1 MKINY
6 KTDYKENEVVNLK
19 SDNEIKF
26 NYKLDVDRENNIYL
40 FTFNINADIVYCEI
54 NDCS

>member
-26 NYKLDVDRENNIYL
+26 NYKLDVDR
-40 FTFNINADIVYCEI
+40 
-54 NDCS
+54 

>member
-6 KTDYKENEVVNLK
+6 ETDYKENEVVNLK

-26 NYKLDVDRENNIYL
+26 NYKLDVE
-40 FTFNINADIVYCEI
+40 
-54 NDCS
+54 